1 MATRKGGPHAHADAV
16 ARHRA
21 VEATQAKATDYR
33 KQLDAPPTRQVDR
46 TFKRAPRAKT
56 KVPTDQ
62 PLVFDG
68 EPDVKARLPRR
79 AKTVKANLRRKP
91 KKKTG

>member
-1 MATRKGGPHAHADAV
+1 MRTPTPWLAIERSRPRKRRPPI
-16 ARHRA
+16 
-21 VEATQAKATDYR
+21 TR

-68 EPDVKARLPRR
+68 EPDVKAKLPRR
-79 AKTVKANLRRKP
+79 AKTLKANLRRKP

>member
-1 MATRKGGPHAHADAV
+1 MQILTIEELLEG
-16 ARHRA
+16 
-21 VEATQAKATDYR
+21 

-46 TFKRAPRAKT
+46 TFKQAPRAKT

-62 PLVFDG
+62 PLVFD
-68 EPDVKARLPRR
+68 EQPQPAKARLPKR
-79 AKTVKANLRRKP
+79 AKTVKAKLRCRV